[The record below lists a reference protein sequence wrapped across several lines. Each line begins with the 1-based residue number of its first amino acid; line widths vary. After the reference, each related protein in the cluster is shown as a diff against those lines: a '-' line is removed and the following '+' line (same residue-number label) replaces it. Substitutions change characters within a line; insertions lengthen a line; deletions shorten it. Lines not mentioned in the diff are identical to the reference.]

1 VGKGGASVS
10 HPVIGASLPTKRR
23 AMTKKKYTSR
33 DKLLRKLY
41 RKKYGKW
48 VDVYIMG
55 DAVEDAATKK

>member
-1 VGKGGASVS
+1 
-10 HPVIGASLPTKRR
+10 
-23 AMTKKKYTSR
+23 MTKKKYTSR